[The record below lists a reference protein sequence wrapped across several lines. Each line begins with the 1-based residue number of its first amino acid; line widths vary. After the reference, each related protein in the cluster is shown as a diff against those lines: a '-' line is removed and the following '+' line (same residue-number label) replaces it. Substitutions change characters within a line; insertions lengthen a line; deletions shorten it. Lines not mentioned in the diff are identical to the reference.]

1 MKPRQNSQSRELA
14 EVDTAASLAKILAVT
29 FSMTASLLD
38 ALGRFDLAFP
48 AEKFTDGGKL
58 LDLIADDLDDRQER
72 NGQ

>member
-1 MKPRQNSQSRELA
+1 MKPRQNSRSRELA
-14 EVDTAASLAKILAVT
+14 KLDTAASLAILAVT